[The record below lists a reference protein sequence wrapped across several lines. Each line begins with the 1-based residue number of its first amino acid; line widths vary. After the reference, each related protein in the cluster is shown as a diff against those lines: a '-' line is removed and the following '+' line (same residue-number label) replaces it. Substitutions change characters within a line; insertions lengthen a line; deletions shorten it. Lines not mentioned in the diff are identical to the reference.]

1 MFIPTPGLEVL
12 KIVPKFA
19 SIKAELQ
26 NFQHLSLSESNC
38 LNTEELIAQGRKSG
52 SWILLQNCH
61 YTGEWLF
68 DLDQLLKSMDFEN
81 TCENFRLFLTSSDSS
96 EFPLELI
103 QNSIKIVEEPPDSLG
118 RNLLRIYNNP
128 PLIGSCSLY
137 ATFTLCSSSGVSSGT
152 GI

>member
-1 MFIPTPGLEVL
+1 MNVLGMFMAIFGMLYYN
-12 KIVPKFA
+12 K
-19 SIKAELQ
+19 
-26 NFQHLSLSESNC
+26 
-38 LNTEELIAQGRKSG
+38 
-52 SWILLQNCH
+52 NCH

-137 ATFTLCSSSGVSSGT
+137 ATFTLCSSSGDKVAKEQDISKIDRVFYNKGL
-152 GI
+152 